1 MMIDDDTIYIYIK
14 KNRSRTMLSSMLK
27 LSIARF
33 ICWYE
38 SVRGMPVVED
48 DFFMVLLLLLVSLVS

>member
-1 MMIDDDTIYIYIK
+1 
-14 KNRSRTMLSSMLK
+14 MLSSMLK

-38 SVRGMPVVED
+38 SVRGMPVVDED

>member
-1 MMIDDDTIYIYIK
+1 
-14 KNRSRTMLSSMLK
+14 MLSSMLK